1 METSLSSNNLNGH
14 LQVSMSVPAS
24 MEADEV
30 KLGTVYF
37 YFNHNIFLMV
47 LMLMDLGGL
56 HYSFAHISVAGL

>member
-24 MEADEV
+24 KEADEA

-37 YFNHNIFLMV
+37 YFNHIFLMV